1 MTYWI
6 KLFSRY
12 IELYG
17 MKFSKEDHIAF
28 IKLVYE
34 LVTIPN
40 LDPNLINKFSTTL
53 ILLLK

>member
-1 MTYWI
+1 
-6 KLFSRY
+6 
-12 IELYG
+12 